1 MAINFAGTIDLE
13 GISEESFISGLII
26 IEGVGVLG
34 PGADLERNAG

>member
-1 MAINFAGTIDLE
+1 MAVDFAVAIDLE
-13 GISEESFISGLII
+13 GIGEESFISGLIV